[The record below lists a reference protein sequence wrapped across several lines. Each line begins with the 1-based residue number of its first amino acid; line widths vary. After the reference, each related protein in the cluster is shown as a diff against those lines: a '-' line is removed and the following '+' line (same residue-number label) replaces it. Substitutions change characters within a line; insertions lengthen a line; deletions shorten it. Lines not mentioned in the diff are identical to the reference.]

1 MNSFPFLDN
10 IRHIYVTEDA
20 LDFPATQRAKN
31 AHLSATWHLVKT
43 KNDIPAEHLNRET
56 LLITC
61 HSGRMLHPCPGTRG
75 HVCCNYLTIDLYE
88 GCPLGCSYCIMQ
100 SYLNFAPMI
109 INVDTKRPIS
119 ELIKL
124 AKDNPDAEIRV
135 GTGEVG
141 DSNYLDPVFRLSEEF
156 IRALAPYNNIS
167 FEVKTKTAWI
177 DHLLDIEPKGRAVIA
192 FSVNPQR
199 VIDEEDGDAAGLE
212 ERLTAAEKA
221 IKAGYRLA
229 FHFDP
234 IIAIGEWQKEYGQ
247 VIDMLGRFDASR
259 IAWIS
264 MGTIRYPAALR
275 KKMADRPYLYDEFIP
290 SKDGKFRYLQKRRV
304 EIYSRIKEELNKALP
319 GAPVYMCME
328 SSAVW
333 KKVFGSLPQKQQ
345 ELCNIFKRVKTDIYR
360 EEH

>member
-1 MNSFPFLDN
+1 MSSFRFLDN

-20 LDFPATQRAKN
+20 LGFPATERAKR
-31 AHLSATWHLVKT
+31 AKLPAEWHVVSGKEE
-43 KNDIPAEHLNRET
+43 IPTEHLNRDT

-109 INVDTKRPIS
+109 INVDTSTPIS
-119 ELIKL
+119 ELIEL
-124 AKDNPDAEIRV
+124 ARQNPDTEIRV

-156 IRALAPYNNIS
+156 ITKLAPYDNIS

-177 DHLLDIEPKGRAVIA
+177 DHLLDVEPKGRAVIA
-192 FSVNPQR
+192 FSVNPQK
-199 VIDEEDGDAAGLE
+199 VVEAEDGVAASLA
-212 ERLTAAEKA
+212 ERLAAAKKA
-221 IKAGYRLA
+221 QDAGYRLA

-234 IIAIGEWQKEYGQ
+234 IIAIDGWDKEYAA
-247 VIDMLGRFDASR
+247 VADMLGQFDASR

-290 SKDGKFRYLQKRRV
+290 ARDGKFRYIQKKRI
-304 EIYSRIKEELNKALP
+304 EIYSLLKDSLNKALP

-328 SSAVW
+328 SSSVW
-333 KKVFGSLPQKQQ
+333 KKVFGSLPQKQK
-345 ELCNIFKRVKTDIYR
+345 ELCTIFKRAKSNMYR
-360 EEH
+360 ED